1 MHIIGIQLIDGKD
14 SIIKNLK
21 KKGDKL
27 SDESIF
33 NGWYPFCSYDTD
45 IKEPPEIGSSIQF
58 DINYDFYKI
67 SPDSKIDIS
76 ISCIVGKNGSGK
88 SSLLEL
94 YYRII
99 NNIGFIYKYFDD
111 YSGCDLTYEYGFS
124 AKLYFSTLVNGIE
137 KTGCFEINNTNLNYL
152 TIPGENKLCLGNIE
166 YNDANEQEY
175 PYSIKNFDRKLEVK
189 ELEKLFYTVV
199 TNYSMY
205 AFNPDNYDKS
215 YYPSGIFHKNDGY
228 VTPVVLL
235 PYRNRLGIIDIENE
249 RELAQQ
255 RIIALQIFLYKKG
268 KTFLLENRMPLK
280 ISYKLSTSSEQN
292 KYNYAKIEENL
303 NYLND
308 FIDAKYGK
316 KIIPQKIK
324 KGEPWGNTNYNLYYM
339 EIEKAWKNVIYEKF
353 KINFDELLIESDKS
367 LMDNNEASIVHEIKN
382 RLLFYLIHKTIK
394 ICANYELFINQLSS
408 LSAAEAVKNI
418 VTHILKDETFITLKI
433 RQCIEYIKEP
443 LPLKKDEDGFY
454 LDMDDFSEDGKNVDY
469 YFLKLP
475 PAIFDTK
482 LFFTNGNNKPIP
494 LSYLSSGELQL
505 LNSFSYVLYHL
516 KNLEC
521 NKALLSEDAEID
533 YPDYN
538 NIVIT
543 FDEAEL
549 YMHPEYQRQF
559 IYKLI
564 TAIYKCKFTQIKQI
578 QILIATHSPYIL
590 SDVPSQNLLMLED
603 GEIRHNKITEQT
615 FGANIYDLLKN
626 QFFMNAPI
634 GEIARLKMNEIIEY
648 ANCKDKN
655 GIDDNKIDH
664 YLEVVE
670 KFGDSYLRNTLMYML
685 NKKR

>member
-1 MHIIGIQLIDGKD
+1 MHIIGIELIDGKEH
-14 SIIKNLK
+14 IIKNLK
-21 KKGDKL
+21 KKGDRL
-27 SDESIF
+27 SDGGEF
-33 NGWYPFCSYDTD
+33 NGWYPFCRYNSNEKD
-45 IKEPPEIGSSIQF
+45 PPAVNSSITF
-58 DINYDFYKI
+58 DIGYDFYKLDEKTDKLI
-67 SPDSKIDIS
+67 SV
-76 ISCIVGKNGSGK
+76 SCIVGKNGSGK

-99 NNIGFIYKYFDD
+99 NNIGFIFKYFDD
-111 YSGCDLTYEYGFS
+111 YSGCDLIYEYGFS
-124 AKLYFSTLVNGIE
+124 AKLFFSILINKIE
-137 KTGCFEINNTNLNYL
+137 KVGCFEINNNNLNYI
-152 TIPGENKLCLGNIE
+152 TIPGENRVCLGKVE
-166 YNDANEQEY
+166 YNGKNEQEY
-175 PYSIKNFDRKLEVK
+175 KYSINNTNRRVKVK

-205 AFNPDNYDKS
+205 AFNPENYVTP

-228 VTPVVLL
+228 VTPIVLL
-235 PYRNRLGIIDIENE
+235 PYRNDSGIIAIENE

-255 RIIALQIFLYKKG
+255 RIIALQIFLFKKHES
-268 KTFLLENRMPLK
+268 LLIDKLKPLK
-280 ISYKLSTSSEQN
+280 ISYSFSDTSERN
-292 KYNYAKIEENL
+292 KYNYAKIEDNL

-316 KIIPQKIK
+316 KIIPQTIE
-324 KGEPWGNTNYNLYYM
+324 KGTPWGDTNYNLYYK
-339 EIEKAWKNVIYEKF
+339 EIEKAWKNTIYEKYN
-353 KINFDELLIESDKS
+353 IDFDKFSIDFHES
-367 LMDNNEASIVHEIKN
+367 SIVSEIKN
-382 RLLFYLIHKTIK
+382 RLIFYLIHKTIK

-408 LSAAEAVKNI
+408 LSAAEAAKKI
-418 VTHILKDETFITLKI
+418 VNHILEDKTFITLKI

-454 LDMDDFSEDGKNVDY
+454 LEMNDFSKDGKNVDF

-482 LFFTNGNNKPIP
+482 LFFFDDKNNKIP
-494 LSYLSSGELQL
+494 LSSLSSGELQL

-521 NKALLSEDAEID
+521 NKALLSKDSEIN

-559 IYKLI
+559 LYKLI
-564 TAIYKCKFTQIKQI
+564 DVIYKCNFERINQI

-590 SDVPSQNLLMLED
+590 SDVPIQNLLMLEE
-603 GEIRHNKITEQT
+603 GEKRDNKIAEQT

-626 QFFMNAPI
+626 QFFMTAPV
-634 GEIARLKMNEIIEY
+634 GEIARNKINEIIEF
-648 ANCKDKN
+648 ANSDNITDDESQLENYMCYVKN
-655 GIDDNKIDH
+655 
-664 YLEVVE
+664 L
-670 KFGDSYLRNTLMYML
+670 GDSYLKNTLEYL
-685 NKKR
+685 LKKRKRRN